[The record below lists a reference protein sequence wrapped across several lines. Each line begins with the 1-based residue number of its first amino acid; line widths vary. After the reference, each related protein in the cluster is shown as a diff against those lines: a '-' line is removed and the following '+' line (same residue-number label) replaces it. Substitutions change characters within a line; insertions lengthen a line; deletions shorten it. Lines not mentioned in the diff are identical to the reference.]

1 MKLSTLK
8 LALMSAIS
16 NPSPNLQSSDLQS
29 LIDAYDEVTETE
41 ARLNT
46 PYAILHND
54 SALDTHCSI
63 ISWFDLCTLLNESTY
78 DIFGRIA
85 RETIGQHQDSAFQ
98 KGYTLELYAREMTD
112 RSSAFESVTVNQA
125 ISVGEFMWDLWNDNE
140 DSGVNDASGAYKD
153 MDQDIIKK
161 LVLADKARVDRDLG
175 EMHWDGYYD
184 RLASIAGLTGEEQV
198 WLKYLIKE
206 DKNNG

>member
-54 SALDTHCSI
+54 DALDTHCSI
-63 ISWFDLCTLLNESTY
+63 ISWFDLCTVLNESTY

-85 RETIGQHQDSAFQ
+85 RETIDQHPDSAFQ

-112 RSSAFESVTVNQA
+112 RSSEYESVTVNQA
-125 ISVGEFMWDLWNDNE
+125 IGVGEFLWDLWNDNE

-161 LVLADKARVDRDLG
+161 LVLVDKARVDRDLG

-198 WLKYLIKE
+198 WLRYLMKE

>member
-16 NPSPNLQSSDLQS
+16 NPAPNLQSSDLQ
-29 LIDAYDEVTETE
+29 LFVDAYDEVTETE

-54 SALDTHCSI
+54 SPLDTHCSI
-63 ISWFDLCTLLNESTY
+63 ISWYDLSNLLNESTY

-85 RETIGQHQDSAFQ
+85 REMIDLHPDSAFQ
-98 KGYTLELYAREMTD
+98 KGHTLEMYAREMTD
-112 RSSAFESVTVNQA
+112 RSSEYESLTVNQA
-125 ISVGEFMWDLWNDNE
+125 IGVGEFLWDLWHDND
-140 DSGVNDASGAYKD
+140 DSGVNDHSGAYKN

-161 LVLADKARVDRDLG
+161 LVLADKTRVDRDLG
-175 EMHWDGYYD
+175 ERQGSPGQAYRRWNVGP
-184 RLASIAGLTGEEQV
+184 RPRQ
-198 WLKYLIKE
+198 
-206 DKNNG
+206 

>member
-1 MKLSTLK
+1 
-8 LALMSAIS
+8 MSAIS

-54 SALDTHCSI
+54 SALDTYCSI

-78 DIFGRIA
+78 DMFGRIA
-85 RETIGQHQDSAFQ
+85 RETIDRHPDSTEN
-98 KGYTLELYAREMTD
+98 KSYTLQAYAKEITD
-112 RSSAFESVTVNQA
+112 ISSGYESLTVNQA
-125 ISVGEFMWDLWNDNE
+125 IGVGEFLWDLWHDNE
-140 DSGVNDASGAYKD
+140 DSGVHDATGAFRNVE
-153 MDQDIIKK
+153 QDIIKK

-175 EMHWDGYYD
+175 EMHWEGYYD

-198 WLKYLIKE
+198 WLKYLMKE

>member
-54 SALDTHCSI
+54 DALDTHCSI
-63 ISWFDLCTLLNESTY
+63 ISWFDLCTLLNQSTY

-85 RETIGQHQDSAFQ
+85 RETIDQHQDSAFQ

-112 RSSAFESVTVNQA
+112 RSSEYESVTVNQA
-125 ISVGEFMWDLWNDNE
+125 IGVGEFLWDLWNDNE

-161 LVLADKARVDRDLG
+161 LVLVDKARVDRDLG

-198 WLKYLIKE
+198 WLKYLMKE